1 MIERLL
7 ARGTLLT
14 VIALV
19 LCVLGLMATFRVP
32 VQMIPD
38 LEVRRISVETRW
50 PGATPQDIEQ
60 DILIEQETYLRA
72 IPGLARLKSRASSGR
87 ADIELEFPFGV
98 DITRA
103 LLEVNN
109 ALAQVPDYPE
119 NVDQP
124 TVSASSFSQNSF
136 MYLRVTA
143 EPGNPLGLDLDLMQ
157 DFVEDHVRP
166 RMERV
171 PGVARVEVGGGAPRQ
186 IQIYVDA
193 ARLAELGI
201 SLAELRERI
210 RSRNR
215 DLSAGDV
222 DSGKRRY
229 LLRTTGRFRDLEE
242 LRALIIARRGEAL
255 LRLGDVARVEL
266 DHFEPQRLSYT
277 DGEQA
282 IGLSVRRLAGS
293 NVVQIK
299 RDLLPVIDE
308 INTRV
313 LAPVGLRLRLLT
325 DDVKYVEASIRNVW
339 QNLALGALLAT
350 LVMYGFL
357 RRVPATLVGVMGIPI
372 CTIAAFLGLLAFGR
386 TINVISLAGVAFSIG
401 MTLDNSIVVLEAIER
416 ERRRGMAPL
425 AAAAAGVRRVWAAV
439 LASTMTTVLVFA
451 PILFIAQEAGQLY
464 SDVAVAIAAAIGV
477 SMLVALTL
485 VPAASTRL
493 RFREAPTPAGAS
505 TEPGAGHP
513 DEGLAARAVGAVRWL
528 IATPARRAAYL
539 GGVVLLTVAILL
551 GLTPPAEYLPEGEEP
566 KTFARMI
573 APPGYNLTEMRRVAL
588 RLQEELQP
596 YVGDDPERFAR
607 GEVPVP
613 AMAYMNLSVDPGG
626 LRIIS
631 ETIDPGQINDLME
644 ALTQRF
650 RAEPGMR
657 AFAARGS
664 IISSNDGGTRSVN
677 VDISGA
683 ALPDLFS
690 AAQAVYAKA
699 EEVLGDPQIGSEP
712 SSLSLTQPLVQ
723 VRPDW
728 VRLAELGLDA
738 RDLAYAVAALSDGAF
753 VDEFIIGDDKVDI
766 ALYAAEGSAANLQRL
781 AEQPLYT
788 AAGVLPLGALADFV
802 EVADTDEIRRINGQ
816 RTVTLNIIAPREI
829 ALEDAV
835 ALVQTQV
842 LDTLQAQGA
851 IPPGVALD
859 ISGAADQ
866 LDATRAALAGNF
878 AVAVV
883 LSYLLLVAIFTHWGY
898 PLLIL
903 TTVPLGIAGGIAG
916 LALMNLFVR
925 QPFDMI
931 SMLGFLILL
940 GTVVNNP
947 ILIVDQARH
956 YLREGGVA
964 VQQAVLHAVR
974 SRLRPIL
981 MSMITT
987 IFGLS
992 PLVFVPGA
1000 GTELYRGVGAIV
1012 LFGLLFSTVV
1022 TLSFLPVLLTSV
1034 LEWRQRRG

>member
-1 MIERLL
+1 M
-7 ARGTLLT
+7 
-14 VIALV
+14 
-19 LCVLGLMATFRVP
+19 
-32 VQMIPD
+32 
-38 LEVRRISVETRW
+38 
-50 PGATPQDIEQ
+50 
-60 DILIEQETYLRA
+60 
-72 IPGLARLKSRASSGR
+72 
-87 ADIELEFPFGV
+87 
-98 DITRA
+98 
-103 LLEVNN
+103 
-109 ALAQVPDYPE
+109 
-119 NVDQP
+119 
-124 TVSASSFSQNSF
+124 
-136 MYLRVTA
+136 
-143 EPGNPLGLDLDLMQ
+143 
-157 DFVEDHVRP
+157 
-166 RMERV
+166 
-171 PGVARVEVGGGAPRQ
+171 
-186 IQIYVDA
+186 
-193 ARLAELGI
+193 
-201 SLAELRERI
+201 
-210 RSRNR
+210 
-215 DLSAGDV
+215 
-222 DSGKRRY
+222 
-229 LLRTTGRFRDLEE
+229 
-242 LRALIIARRGEAL
+242 
-255 LRLGDVARVEL
+255 
-266 DHFEPQRLSYT
+266 
-277 DGEQA
+277 
-282 IGLSVRRLAGS
+282 
-293 NVVQIK
+293 
-299 RDLLPVIDE
+299 
-308 INTRV
+308 
-313 LAPVGLRLRLLT
+313 
-325 DDVKYVEASIRNVW
+325 
-339 QNLALGALLAT
+339 
-350 LVMYGFL
+350 
-357 RRVPATLVGVMGIPI
+357 
-372 CTIAAFLGLLAFGR
+372 
-386 TINVISLAGVAFSIG
+386 
-401 MTLDNSIVVLEAIER
+401 
-416 ERRRGMAPL
+416 
-425 AAAAAGVRRVWAAV
+425 
-439 LASTMTTVLVFA
+439 
-451 PILFIAQEAGQLY
+451 
-464 SDVAVAIAAAIGV
+464 
-477 SMLVALTL
+477 
-485 VPAASTRL
+485 
-493 RFREAPTPAGAS
+493 
-505 TEPGAGHP
+505 
-513 DEGLAARAVGAVRWL
+513 
-528 IATPARRAAYL
+528 
-539 GGVVLLTVAILL
+539 
-551 GLTPPAEYLPEGEEP
+551 
-566 KTFARMI
+566 
-573 APPGYNLTEMRRVAL
+573 
-588 RLQEELQP
+588 
-596 YVGDDPERFAR
+596 
-607 GEVPVP
+607 
-613 AMAYMNLSVDPGG
+613 
-626 LRIIS
+626 
-631 ETIDPGQINDLME
+631 
-644 ALTQRF
+644 
-650 RAEPGMR
+650 
-657 AFAARGS
+657 
-664 IISSNDGGTRSVN
+664 N

-766 ALYAAEGSAANLQRL
+766 ALYAAEGSAANLQQL

-835 ALVQTQV
+835 ALVRTQV

-956 YLREGGVA
+956 YLRERGVA